1 MPDLIVVEELQDYLV
16 AQGVAQQPS
25 DAPSIVIPSV
35 WLAPRDGA
43 PAPRTGENVTI
54 TLVDTML
61 APAAELEA
69 WIEEAF
75 VDVIVVARQ
84 NATAK
89 LTHRVIRDLIHPVE
103 AHGGRFQ
110 WQMAALLVEYSTIW
124 RGDQP
129 LYQDNQTYSRVASY
143 RFGAR
148 RKVLAGNGAP

>member
-1 MPDLIVVEELQDYLV
+1 MANLIVVEELQSYLV
-16 AQGVAQQPS
+16 AQGVAQLPAG
-25 DAPSIVIPSV
+25 APSTTLPSL

-54 TLVDTML
+54 TLVDTLL

-84 NATAK
+84 NAAAK
-89 LTHRVIRDLIHPVE
+89 LAHRVIRDLIHPIE
-103 AHGGRFQ
+103 AHGGRTN
-110 WQMAALLVEYSTIW
+110 WPMGALLVEYSTTW
-124 RGDQP
+124 RGEQP

-148 RKVLAGNGAP
+148 RKVLAGSGAP